1 MPGPGPRMAMGKPKN
16 AKKTISRILS
26 YLRPYRARLVLVAAG
41 ILLSALAGVAG
52 TYMLRPI
59 LNEYI
64 VPFAATGS
72 AELGGFAA
80 MIAALLAIYA
90 LGALV
95 SIMIFSLL
103 LAQWMFKDRR
113 INNIA
118 QTVFFTPHLVAGVSA
133 GFIWSWLMS
142 SQSYGLFNSVLN
154 SLGLPSVRW
163 LDDSSTA
170 MLSIIIMNTW
180 KSIGYYSLIIMS
192 SMKSIPT
199 EIYEAARLDN
209 STGVKTFFKI
219 TLPYMMFVM
228 TPYLIT
234 QFTGNVN
241 NFNVIFLLSGG
252 APTPVGNSAGKTD
265 LLVTWLYKLTV
276 DQQYFNLGSVI
287 GIMTFVV
294 LAIVALVTYRNTAS
308 YKDEE
313 GFQ

>member
-1 MPGPGPRMAMGKPKN
+1 MSDYTLPKDVLRRQRLLKWRGYGVSWLMVLPALIFLSLFVIYPAVNMGVLSLFKGNATKPYKEFIALDNYHRLFFVKKDFLN
-16 AKKTISRILS
+16 ALGNT
-26 YLRPYRARLVLVAAG
+26 
-41 ILLSALAGVAG
+41 AL
-52 TYMLRPI
+52 
-59 LNEYI
+59 
-64 VPFAATGS
+64 
-72 AELGGFAA
+72 
-80 MIAALLAIYA
+80 YA

-103 LAQWMFKDRR
+103 LAQWMFKDRK
-113 INNIA
+113 INSIA

-219 TLPYMMFVM
+219 TLPMISPQLFFL
-228 TPYLIT
+228 LIT
-234 QFTGNVN
+234 ITTGSFKVFDTIRLLTDGGPNNATSTIVYYIYKTVFWDNNVGRACAAS
-241 NFNVIFLLSGG
+241 VILLACVGVLTFVYFRLLSRK
-252 APTPVGNSAGKTD
+252 VH
-265 LLVTWLYKLTV
+265 Y
-276 DQQYFNLGSVI
+276 Q
-287 GIMTFVV
+287 
-294 LAIVALVTYRNTAS
+294 
-308 YKDEE
+308 
-313 GFQ
+313 